1 MKKFLLV
8 LLAFSGALFA
18 ADAQPVINEMLK
30 SYSTLAAGVGLGVA
44 ACGGAIGIGSTAAA
58 TIAGTARNPSL
69 SGKLTTTMFVAIAL
83 IEAQVIYALVI
94 GLFLLYA
101 NPLLG

>member
-18 ADAQPVINEMLK
+18 ADGGVANEMLK